1 MRCANIKIVDDDIF
15 EGNQTFNFIL
25 NSSAPE
31 IVPERRKTTVVI
43 VDNDG

>member
-1 MRCANIKIVDDDIF
+1 MRCANILIVEDERF
-15 EGNQTFNFIL
+15 EGNQTFNLFL

-31 IVPERRKTTVVI
+31 VVPERRKTTVVI